1 MLSTDYSKLAVLCED
16 RNIEVHAQYG
26 KHFKIR
32 IPKYGRDLTY
42 HKHTCDLFAVGSSN
56 EVYRLN
62 LYKGQFMQPFI
73 SKSNEINA
81 CSVNNHLDLLATAG
95 LNGIVE
101 LYDLRSKEKAS
112 ELPVLNHSSFKNY
125 EYLN

>member
-1 MLSTDYSKLAVLCED
+1 
-16 RNIEVHAQYG
+16 
-26 KHFKIR
+26 
-32 IPKYGRDLTY
+32 
-42 HKHTCDLFAVGSSN
+42 
-56 EVYRLN
+56 
-62 LYKGQFMQPFI
+62 MQPFI